1 MDEVDD
7 EDEADDEDDEDEED
21 EEDGGRGTID
31 QGMSRACCT
40 RTTASPYAW
49 CLSTAASERCGG
61 DDAAPCL
68 VAKMERGDVPRFESK
83 LVSSFWGADPPA
95 ASESVDPTICLT
107 RPSWI
112 SMHGRNPTE
121 GAPAVTDTP
130 AVRVARTRA
139 RFRAPRPTWL
149 DVLCRCVID
158 DSCIIPTS
166 LREKERKREKEN
178 EERRGGGIQI

>member
-1 MDEVDD
+1 MDD
-7 EDEADDEDDEDEED
+7 EDDEDDEDEED

-49 CLSTAASERCGG
+49 CLSTAASGRCGG
-61 DDAAPCL
+61 DDAAPCP

-139 RFRAPRPTWL
+139 RFRAPRPT
-149 DVLCRCVID
+149 
-158 DSCIIPTS
+158 
-166 LREKERKREKEN
+166 
-178 EERRGGGIQI
+178 

>member
-1 MDEVDD
+1 MDD
-7 EDEADDEDDEDEED
+7 EDEADDEDDEDDEDEED
-21 EEDGGRGTID
+21 EENGGRGTID

-49 CLSTAASERCGG
+49 CLSTAASGRCGG
-61 DDAAPCL
+61 DDAAPCP

-166 LREKERKREKEN
+166 LREKEKKRT
-178 EERRGGGIQI
+178 EERRGGGIQK